1 MEKKKKF
8 PIKYFR
14 KGLFK
19 DDESN
24 EDKTK
29 NKGKRR
35 IRKPKLSV
43 HMKTGIGKGKTK

>member
-1 MEKKKKF
+1 MKKKIKF

-24 EDKTK
+24 QDQTK
-29 NKGKRR
+29 KKGKRR

-43 HMKTGIGKGKTK
+43 HMKTGIGRGKTK